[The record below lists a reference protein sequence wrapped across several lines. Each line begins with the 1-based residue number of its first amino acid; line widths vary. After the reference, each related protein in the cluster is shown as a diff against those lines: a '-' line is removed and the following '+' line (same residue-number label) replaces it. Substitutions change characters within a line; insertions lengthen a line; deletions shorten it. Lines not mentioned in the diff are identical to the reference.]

1 MQKVINATFDGKVLH
16 PENPIKIEPNTRV
29 RLTIEPFEKTDKKK
43 ERKLGILDGKV
54 TITFADDFKM
64 TEEEF
69 LGLR

>member
-54 TITFADDFKM
+54 TIKFAADFKM